1 MKKLTALLLALVLVF
16 AMAACAANTDQT
28 PPADTSANTQ
38 DNAEQP
44 AQTEKTDAPSEQT
57 GESHEPVTIRFAWWG
72 SQTRNDQTL
81 AVVELFQMTYPWIT
95 VECEYVGWSDYWDTL
110 SVEVAS
116 GEMPDVVQHDYRYL
130 ETYVNKGL
138 LYPLDEFLGSTI
150 DMSAINE
157 SVLSGGTVDGKV
169 YGIPLGMNCFNL
181 IYNETLFEENGIETP
196 KYGWSYEDYL
206 NTAEQFKQKGLYAC
220 DLTNFED
227 IVLFQLREAGVSL
240 YNQNGVGLGY
250 DDDALMEEIFQK
262 RLDQVE
268 AGYLPTPDIANQASG
283 TEDSLIVRKQAAM
296 VTYWSNAAASVAN
309 PMEDTIKVT
318 SFFGDC
324 DKGTYIKPSMFASIS
339 ARTEH
344 PDEAA
349 LLIDFIT
356 NNVDANKIMM
366 AERGVP
372 ISQTIRDAIAD
383 DLDVTAQSVFDLVA
397 YMTEHAAPIDKPDP
411 EGAGEVVELLQE
423 LEEQL
428 LYKQITP
435 AEAAALFRV
444 QATEILEGKA

>member
-1 MKKLTALLLALVLVF
+1 MKKLTAILLALALVF
-16 AMAACAANTDQT
+16 ALAACAAKTGQT
-28 PPADTSANTQ
+28 PA
-38 DNAEQP
+38 AETDAP
-44 AQTEKTDAPSEQT
+44 AQTPEQT
-57 GESHEPVTIRFAWWG
+57 TETAPAASEGEEHEPVTLRFAWWG

-81 AVVELFQMTYPWIT
+81 AVVDLFQKTYPWIT
-95 VECEYVGWSDYWDTL
+95 VECEYVGWADYWDTL

-116 GEMPDVVQHDYRYL
+116 GEMPDVIQHDYRYL

-138 LYPLDEFLGSTI
+138 LYPLDEYLGSTI
-150 DMSAINE
+150 DMSGISE
-157 SVLSGGTVDGKV
+157 SVLGGGTVNGQV
-169 YGIPLGMNCFNL
+169 YGLPLGMNCFNL

-206 NTAEQFKQKGLYAC
+206 NTAEQFKQKGLYVC

-227 IVLFQLREAGVSL
+227 IVLFQLREAGVTL

-250 DDDALMEEIFQK
+250 DDDALMEQIFQK

-268 AGYLPTPDIANQASG
+268 AGYLPTPDVANQASG

-318 SFFGDC
+318 SMFGDC

-344 PDEAA
+344 PTESAM
-349 LLIDFIT
+349 LIDFIT
-356 NNVDANKIMM
+356 NSVEANQIMM

-372 ISQTIRDAIAD
+372 ISQTIRDAIYA

-423 LEEQL
+423 LEEQV
-428 LYKQITP
+428 LYKQVTP
-435 AEAAALFRV
+435 AEAAAQFRT

>member
-1 MKKLTALLLALVLVF
+1 MKKLIALLLALVLVF
-16 AMAACAANTDQT
+16 AMAACAAKTEQSATADE
-28 PPADTSANTQ
+28 PASSANEPASTEQ
-38 DNAEQP
+38 ATAEP
-44 AQTEKTDAPSEQT
+44 AADAATDET
-57 GESHEPVTIRFAWWG
+57 HEPVTLRFAWWG

-81 AVVELFQMTYPWIT
+81 AVVELFQQTYPWIT
-95 VECEYVGWSDYWDTL
+95 VECEYVGWADYWDTL

-116 GEMPDVVQHDYRYL
+116 GEMPDVIQHDYRYL

-138 LYPLDEFLGSTI
+138 LYPLDSYLGSTI
-150 DMSAINE
+150 DMSGINE
-157 SVLSGGTVDGKV
+157 SVLSGGTVNGQV
-169 YGIPLGMNCFNL
+169 YGLPLGMNCFNL
-181 IYNETLFEENGIETP
+181 VYNATLFEENGIATP
-196 KYGWSYEDYL
+196 EYGWSYDDYL
-206 NTAEQFKQKGLYAC
+206 ATAEQFKQKGLYVC

-250 DDDALMEEIFQK
+250 EDDALMEAIFQK

-318 SFFGDC
+318 SFFGDS

-356 NNVDANKIMM
+356 NNVEANKIMM

-372 ISQTIRDAIAD
+372 ISSTIRDAISA

-423 LEEQL
+423 LEEQV
-428 LYKQITP
+428 LYKQLTP
-435 AEAAALFRV
+435 ADAAAQLRA
-444 QATEILEGKA
+444 QATEILESKA